1 MTFTLKLE
9 WPSDPQLLGVVRST
23 VEQLARVAGFAEKE
37 SRSITLAVDE
47 AITNI
52 IRHAYEGRNDQDI
65 ELLCRSYLN
74 RLEFLLSDHGRS
86 VDPSE
91 LRGRALGEVR
101 PGGLG
106 THIIAQVMD
115 EVRYEPL
122 PGRNQ
127 LLLVKYLRQEAP
139 QESKP

>member
-1 MTFTLKLE
+1 MSFTVKLE
-9 WPSDPQLLGVVRST
+9 LPSDPQLLGVVRST

-52 IRHAYEGRNDQDI
+52 IRHAYEGRNDQGI
-65 ELLCRSYLN
+65 ELVCRGYPD

-86 VDPSE
+86 VDPAE

-106 THIIAQVMD
+106 THIIAKVMD
-115 EVRYEPL
+115 QVRYEPL
-122 PGRNQ
+122 PNRNQ
-127 LLLVKYLRQEAP
+127 LLLVKYLRQEAA